1 MKLSKLIKTLQKV
14 LDEEGDLDTFTA
26 KDDEMNGF
34 NAICFDPTVFRGEFE
49 GKKLEGVIGLDEDEE
64 DYGHLKKIVVI

>member
-1 MKLSKLIKTLQKV
+1 MKISKIIECLQEI
-14 LDEEGDLDTFTA
+14 LDEEGDLEAYTA

-34 NAICFDPTVFRGEFE
+34 NPVCFDPTVFRGEFE
-49 GKKLEGVIGLDEDEE
+49 GKRLESVIGLDESEE

>member
-1 MKLSKLIKTLQKV
+1 MKLSKLIKTLQKI
-14 LDEEGDLDTFTA
+14 LNKEGDLDAFTA

-34 NAICFDPTVFRGEFE
+34 NAICFDPTVFRGEFD
-49 GKKLEGVIGLDEDEE
+49 GKRLESVIGLDENEE